1 MSAVESDALE
11 RSYAVVGTRP
21 NRPDGVDKV
30 TGRARY
36 GADAFAPGMLTGRVL
51 RSPHPHAR
59 IRSIDTSR
67 AEALAGVKAV
77 VTRADFEDVSD
88 DPLMHDTLAN
98 LMAGEKA
105 LYEGHGVAAVAA
117 ASPAIAK
124 RALALIEVDY
134 EVLPHVTDVDAA
146 MQADA
151 PVLHEDMFT
160 AGMEPRP
167 DKPSNVAGYYEVL
180 LGDVEAGFA
189 QADIVVEREFTTEA
203 THQGYIEPHAVL
215 ANVGGDG
222 RGEIWVCTQGHFDV
236 RNMCSRMCG
245 IDIANLRVT
254 ASEIGGGFGGKTTVF
269 LEPVACAL
277 SRKSGHP
284 VKMVMSREEGL
295 SRFRSHLEQ
304 QHVGEDWGY
313 QRRAHHR
320 G

>member
-1 MSAVESDALE
+1 
-11 RSYAVVGTRP
+11 
-21 NRPDGVDKV
+21 
-30 TGRARY
+30 
-36 GADAFAPGMLTGRVL
+36 
-51 RSPHPHAR
+51 
-59 IRSIDTSR
+59 
-67 AEALAGVKAV
+67 
-77 VTRADFEDVSD
+77 
-88 DPLMHDTLAN
+88 
-98 LMAGEKA
+98 MAA
-105 LYEGHGVAAVAA
+105 S
-117 ASPAIAK
+117 SPAIAK
-124 RALALIEVDY
+124 QALELIEVDY

-146 MQADA
+146 MQGDA

-167 DKPSNVAGYYEVL
+167 DKASNVAGYYEVL
-180 LGDVEAGFA
+180 QGDVEAGFG

-215 ANVGGDG
+215 ATIGADG

-284 VKMVMSREEGL
+284 VKMVMSREEVFRASGPTSS
-295 SRFRSHLEQ
+295 SRMRVKIGMTKEGRITA
-304 QHVGEDWGY
+304 GEAGAEVPGGGPLPA
-313 QRRAHHR
+313 RRWVER
-320 G
+320 R